1 MNKVLVTTAPF
12 AIHNKKLITLL
23 QQSKI
28 DYELNSLDRKLTH
41 KELIEKVKE
50 ATVLIAGTEMI
61 SAKVMDKAK
70 NLQMISR
77 VGVGLNSVDLIA
89 ANERN
94 ILVSYTPEAPAPAV
108 AELTIGLIL
117 SLLRMVNVSNLEL
130 HQGQWT
136 RFFGRRMPNI
146 TAGVIGVGR
155 IGRKLLSI

>member
-12 AIHNKKLITLL
+12 AVHNKKPLTLL

-89 ANERN
+89 AKERN

-117 SLLRMVNVSNLEL
+117 SLLRMVNVSNL
-130 HQGQWT
+130 
-136 RFFGRRMPNI
+136 
-146 TAGVIGVGR
+146 
-155 IGRKLLSI
+155 

>member
-1 MNKVLVTTAPF
+1 M
-12 AIHNKKLITLL
+12 
-23 QQSKI
+23 
-28 DYELNSLDRKLTH
+28 
-41 KELIEKVKE
+41 EKVKG

-108 AELTIGLIL
+108 AELTIGLY
-117 SLLRMVNVSNLEL
+117 
-130 HQGQWT
+130 
-136 RFFGRRMPNI
+136 
-146 TAGVIGVGR
+146 
-155 IGRKLLSI
+155 